1 MNCRGCWRFL
11 PLPASSRLKLSRK
24 IERDSVHRL
33 HLSKTKQKGRPKYY
47 ELTHTELDGHRM
59 SVLSFPCYMKAI
71 QWPYY
76 RGPARGGGEVLFI
89 SHHCNSS

>member
-1 MNCRGCWRFL
+1 MSFL
-11 PLPASSRLKLSRK
+11 FQLLLDLNYVQATF
-24 IERDSVHRL
+24 IEN
-33 HLSKTKQKGRPKYY
+33 KKQKSRPKYY

>member
-1 MNCRGCWRFL
+1 MSFL
-11 PLPASSRLKLSRK
+11 FQLLPDLNYVQATF
-24 IERDSVHRL
+24 IEN
-33 HLSKTKQKGRPKYY
+33 KKQKSRPKYY

-76 RGPARGGGEVLFI
+76 RGPARGGGEGSFYFTSL
-89 SHHCNSS
+89 